1 MNDLKAKKK
10 LYKQTLRPM
19 GIFQIKNLASG
30 KIYIGRSTDLN
41 GKINSEKFQL
51 KNNLHMNKDLQKDF
65 DTLGMEKFSFEVLDR
80 LPAKEDPGYDY
91 DDDLRTL
98 EAMWLE
104 KLQPFGA
111 KGYHKKKS

>member
-1 MNDLKAKKK
+1 MNDLKAQKK

-30 KIYIGRSTDLN
+30 KVYIGRSIDLN

-51 KNNLHMNKDLQKDF
+51 KNSLHMNKDLQRDF
-65 DTLGMEKFSFEVLDR
+65 DELGMEKFTFEVLDQ
-80 LPAKEDPGYDY
+80 LPAKEAPGYDY
-91 DDDLRTL
+91 GDDLRTL

-104 KLQPFGA
+104 KLQPFA
-111 KGYHKKKS
+111 ENGYHKKKS